1 MFITSRRGEVARA
14 LFLTSAA
21 MALLTA
27 APSAKA
33 QETAQ
38 EEKATN
44 ENADSPTLLAPI
56 VIRAKKEGDAGYRT
70 PASVTTVT
78 PDALKRERASRA
90 DDILR
95 TVPGVFAQ
103 SQQNSPGMSVNV
115 RGMQDFGR
123 VNVMIDGARQNF
135 QFSGHG
141 PNGTV
146 FLDPSLVR
154 AVDVT
159 KGVVST
165 EGGAGAIG
173 GAVNFRTIELEDIL
187 TGDKN
192 YGAEA
197 TTVYGTNGYNW
208 SEVMSA
214 GVKNERIKLF
224 GAVSHR
230 DSDNYKDGDIWWE
243 DPQEIP
249 QTWQKTTSA
258 LAKFGIALTPDQQLD
273 MGVVAYDSKFAK
285 ASADYDVNVLTA
297 TAKYRYDPASELI
310 DLKINGFYNQT
321 DLKQD
326 FFAFI
331 TGEKI
336 TYNTDTVGL
345 DASNISNFKLG
356 IFDIAARYGAEG
368 FYDWVKTKD
377 VGPDQTAPGLTPQG
391 ERGVGGLFSEVKATW
406 GMLDLISGMRV
417 DHYSLT
423 GEGVNNVTGG
433 GTQPNPTLPG
443 IPNVPVGPFEVDK
456 SETAVSPKFT
466 AAVNPVEWMQIYGLY
481 GWGFRPPAITEVL
494 TAGQHPG
501 GPGGFVKFFPN
512 PFLDP
517 ERSQGWEVGA
527 NLAFDQVFTDEGTF
541 RAKAAYF
548 SNDVEDYIV
557 GVGGLCGF
565 RLCYFYV
572 NADGT
577 SKVEGFEIE
586 ANLDLRFAFI
596 GLGYHD
602 IKTDIATAQLPG
614 LGYLSYQPEEVWT
627 LTGGIRLFEERLT
640 IGGRIRDIS
649 ETLNYRSFDP
659 TIPDTY
665 YPAYRLYDLFA
676 SVKLNDHLDV
686 FLNADNIT
694 NEKYIPAMT
703 TDNVNGPG
711 TMIKIGMSARL

>member
-1 MFITSRRGEVARA
+1 MFITSRRGEIARA
-14 LFLTSAA
+14 LSLTTAA
-21 MALLTA
+21 MALVA
-27 APSAKA
+27 AASMAHGQESEQDSAAA
-33 QETAQ
+33 QE
-38 EEKATN
+38 
-44 ENADSPTLLAPI
+44 ADGGVLLDPI
-56 VIRAKKEGDAGYRT
+56 VIRAKKEGDENYRT

-78 PDALKRERASRA
+78 PEELKRESASRA

-95 TVPGVFAQ
+95 TIPGVSAQ
-103 SQQNSPGMSVNV
+103 SQQNSPGMSVNI

-123 VNVMIDGARQNF
+123 VNVMIDGARQTF

-146 FLDPSLVR
+146 FVDPALIRS
-154 AVDVT
+154 VDVA
-159 KGVVST
+159 KGFVAT

-173 GAVNFRTIELEDIL
+173 GAVNFRTLELEDIL
-187 TGDKN
+187 TEGKS
-192 YGAEA
+192 YGAE
-197 TTVYGTNGYNW
+197 TTVVYGTNGYNW
-208 SEVMSA
+208 SEVLSA
-214 GVKNERIKLF
+214 GVKDERFRLF
-224 GAVSHR
+224 GAVSNR
-230 DSDNYKDGDIWWE
+230 DSDNYKDGDVWWE
-243 DPQEIP
+243 EPMEIP
-249 QTWQKTTSA
+249 QTWQKTKSA
-258 LAKFGIALTPDQQLD
+258 LAKFGMALTQDQQLD
-273 MGVVAYDSKFAK
+273 VGLVAYDSKFAK
-285 ASADYDVNVLTA
+285 ASADYKVNVLTT
-297 TAKYRYDPASELI
+297 TAKYHYDPASELV
-310 DLKINGFYNQT
+310 DLKVNGFYNQT

-336 TYNTDTVGL
+336 HYNTDTVGL
-345 DASNISNFKLG
+345 DGSNTSRFRLG
-356 IFDIAARYGAEG
+356 AFDIAARYGAEG
-368 FYDWVKTKD
+368 FYDWVKTED
-377 VGPDQTAPGLTPQG
+377 EGSDQTAPGLTPEG
-391 ERGVGGLFSEVKATW
+391 ERGVGGLFSEVTASWK
-406 GMLDLISGMRV
+406 LLELIGGLRV

-423 GEGVNNVTGG
+423 GKGVNDVTGG
-433 GTQPNPTLPG
+433 GGQPNPSLPG
-443 IPNVPVGPFEVDK
+443 IPDVPVGPFEVDK

-466 AAVNPVEWMQIYGLY
+466 AAVTPFDWMQLYALY

-527 NLAFDQVFTDEGTF
+527 NIAIDDVFGEASKV
-541 RAKAAYF
+541 RIKASYF
-548 SNDVEDYIV
+548 SNEVEDYIV

-572 NADGT
+572 NADGV
-577 SKVEGFEIE
+577 SKVEGFEVE
-586 ANLDLRFAFI
+586 ASLDLGYFFA

-627 LTGGIRLFEERLT
+627 LTGGIRLFEERFT

-649 ETLNYRSFDP
+649 ETLNYKSFDP

-676 SVKLNDHLDV
+676 SAKVNDHLDV

-694 NEKYIPAMT
+694 NVKYVPAMT

-711 TMIKIGMSARL
+711 TTIKIGVSARL